1 MKTTIIIE
9 ATIVID
15 GAPVARTLNQVREN
29 PVHLEAIET
38 IEKRLFRLEYTP
50 AIDADR
56 EQILKDYIKQLKRT
70 FVVLNIETMVPLF
83 NSLSEGITK

>member
-1 MKTTIIIE
+1 
-9 ATIVID
+9 
-15 GAPVARTLNQVREN
+15 
-29 PVHLEAIET
+29 
-38 IEKRLFRLEYTP
+38 LFRLEYTP